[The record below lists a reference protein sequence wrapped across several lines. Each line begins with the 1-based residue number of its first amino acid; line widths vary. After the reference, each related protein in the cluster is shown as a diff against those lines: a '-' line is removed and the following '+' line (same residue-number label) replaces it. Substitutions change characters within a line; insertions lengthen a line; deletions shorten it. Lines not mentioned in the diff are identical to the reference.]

1 MKVFY
6 FLFLLV
12 SLLYSQDLRLSE
24 DEKDWLKKHPVVI
37 AGNENDWAPF
47 DFNENGI
54 AKGYSIDLAKTLAK
68 RLGIELR
75 FKNDTWANLL
85 NSLDHAKI
93 DLICAISKTKERAKK
108 YNFSLPYLPWKLSYF
123 TQTEE
128 KEIHSPSD
136 FKGKKIAL
144 IRGWSTTKELKKRYK
159 NVRFTEFD
167 TSKEMINALAKGDVD
182 IAVESPYTMDYYCNK
197 NLITNIKKAGDF
209 QLSDFGTS
217 HLYFASR
224 KGALT
229 LVTALDK
236 AYATLSMQEKI
247 DLQKKWFTQE
257 AKQISL
263 TPRQR
268 EYLNRKKVI
277 TMCIDPDWMPF
288 ESFDKDGKYIGMTS
302 DYFKIFESSLKI
314 PFKVIFTNS
323 WSESIEAAKARKCD
337 IFSLAM
343 STPERKKYMNFTS
356 SYLSI
361 PLVLATKND
370 VVFMDEMSV
379 LKNKKI
385 GIVKGYAFNELI
397 RRNYPNITV
406 VDVENIHD
414 GLQRVVN
421 GELFGFIG
429 TIASIGYAL
438 QRDFVGE
445 LKIAGKFEQRWELGI
460 GVRKDE
466 PILLDILEKVVDNL
480 TEDQKQKI
488 LSDYI
493 SVKYTK
499 QIDYSLV
506 IKILAFVA
514 LIALFGIYHYRKL
527 SKINSELERLKDKL
541 QKQVEHDPMTNLYN
555 RRSFYSMAATAIKLM
570 HRENK
575 PVSVMML
582 DIDFFKKVNDTYG
595 HAAGDNVIQKV
606 ADIMRANTRKSDLVA
621 RLGGEEFAIVLPNT
635 NLEDAKKI
643 ALKIKNRIEN
653 STVKTDEKREIRFTV
668 SIGISDVKKEEESI
682 EAALNRADKALY
694 KAKENGRNRVEAL

>member
-6 FLFLLV
+6 FLFVFV
-12 SLLYSQDLRLSE
+12 SLSLSHELKLSE
-24 DEKDWLKKHPVVI
+24 DEKEWLHKHPVVTV
-37 AGNENDWAPF
+37 GNELDWAPF
-47 DFNENGI
+47 DFNENGV
-54 AKGYSIDLAKTLAK
+54 AKGYSIDLTKELAK
-68 RLGIELR
+68 RLGIEVH
-75 FKNDTWANLL
+75 FKNDTWSNLL

-93 DLICAISKTKERAKK
+93 DLICAISKTKERAGK

-123 TQTEE
+123 VRIDE
-128 KEIHSPSD
+128 KDIHSPSD
-136 FKGKKIAL
+136 FRGKKIAL

-167 TSKEMINALAKGDVD
+167 ISKEMINALSRGDVD
-182 IAVESPYTMDYYCNK
+182 VAVETPYTMDYYCNK
-197 NLITNIKKAGDF
+197 DLITNIKKAGDF

-224 KGALT
+224 KEALA

-263 TPRQR
+263 TPPQK

-302 DYFKIFESSLKI
+302 DYFNIFESSLQI

-323 WSESIEAAKARKCD
+323 WSESIDAAKARKCD

-361 PLVLATKND
+361 PLVLATENN
-370 VVFMDEMSV
+370 VVFMDDMSV

-438 QRDFVGE
+438 QRDFIGE
-445 LKIAGKFEQRWELGI
+445 LKIAGKFKQRWELGI

-466 PILLDILEKVVDNL
+466 PILLDILEKAVENL

-499 QIDYSLV
+499 QTDYSLV

-514 LIALFGIYHYRKL
+514 LIAIFGIYHYRKL
-527 SKINSELERLKDKL
+527 AKINGELETLKDKL
-541 QKQVEHDPMTNLYN
+541 QEQVERDPMTNLYN

-570 HRENK
+570 HREYK
-575 PVSVMML
+575 PISVMML
-582 DIDFFKKVNDTYG
+582 DIDFFKKINDTYG
-595 HAAGDNVIQKV
+595 HATGDGVIRKV
-606 ADIMRANTRKSDLVA
+606 ADLMRANTRKSDLIA
-621 RLGGEEFAIVLPNT
+621 RLGGEEFAIVLPKA
-635 NLEDAKKI
+635 NLEDAKKM
-643 ALKIKNRIEN
+643 ALKIKKKIEN
-653 STVKTDEKREIRFTV
+653 SSVETDEKQEIRFTV
-668 SIGISDVKKEEESI
+668 SIGISDVKKEEDTI

-694 KAKENGRNRVEAL
+694 EAKENGRNRVKVL